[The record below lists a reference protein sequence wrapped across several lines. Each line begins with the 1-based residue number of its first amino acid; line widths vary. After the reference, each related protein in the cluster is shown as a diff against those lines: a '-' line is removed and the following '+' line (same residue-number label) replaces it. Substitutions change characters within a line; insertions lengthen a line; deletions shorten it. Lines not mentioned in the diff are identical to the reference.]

1 MLIAESQMMKDTE
14 DIVNMN
20 LEFLPLKTYPNIVK
34 ANVLSIDWAEVIPW
48 DELDYIMGNSPF
60 VRGMMMTKN
69 QTEELKN
76 IMPDMPK
83 IGELDYVAVWS
94 YKASQY
100 MQTNRKVK
108 PAFVSTFSME
118 IFLLDLELVHS

>member
-20 LEFLPLKTYPNIVK
+20 LEFLHLETHPNIVE
-34 ANVLSIDWAEVIPW
+34 ANVLSMDWAEVIPW